1 MPTFTQENASHEF
14 YRNKTAR
21 HYADIT
27 ALNGQSD
34 TFISTI
40 LTVLTFD

>member
-27 ALNGQSD
+27 GQSD